1 MVPGFFQLLSVFSV
15 SSPFSLILF
24 VIFFLHFPL
33 HTLLVNLIY
42 FISINNQASHNT
54 PPLLLLYASNG
65 GIECK
70 EKISTAYPPF
80 SLHIVKEKGLFM
92 EDEQKTTLFDE
103 QLQSR
108 ELQILK
114 TTIPYLKE
122 PQQKNLAILAKCLE
136 LQKTIRFFQSDSNNL
151 SICSV
156 DNPEENTINMLNE
169 IRPYCTKTEQEN
181 LDSFI
186 NMIQLFS
193 AYDLLFR

>member
-1 MVPGFFQLLSVFSV
+1 
-15 SSPFSLILF
+15 
-24 VIFFLHFPL
+24 
-33 HTLLVNLIY
+33 
-42 FISINNQASHNT
+42 
-54 PPLLLLYASNG
+54 
-65 GIECK
+65 
-70 EKISTAYPPF
+70 
-80 SLHIVKEKGLFM
+80 M

-181 LDSFI
+181 LDAFI